1 MLRILTAL
9 CAVAGLVLAL
19 NVSSAGAQ
27 YAGSAVTVSVRALRC
42 ADASGASCEEPFA
55 GVSYTIAE
63 AGQDNGVGATT
74 GADGGATLSPPVA
87 DDAETV
93 SVIVVGSLP
102 AGYERSA
109 VSCGDPETG
118 AEVPVQT
125 ANGGVSFSAEPGDLI
140 ACDWAFIPAE
150 DPAGEDGSVTIYKTA
165 CPAGYDGD
173 DYDEDCYDNPVADVS
188 FSILRTG
195 TDNAVS
201 DDTDANGVVAFPL
214 SPFAPGSFSVNE
226 LNAGGTGTYAVFCTK
241 DGGTAVVDVA
251 YTGSGDVQGITF
263 DAEAGDEI
271 ACDWFNL
278 PAGSADPTPAPSASP
293 KPSATPAVGRPA
305 SQHRDRG
312 RRRHGGSWAPPA
324 PAGRR
329 LRRHRAGGGRP
340 PAPHLVPPG
349 TPGWA
354 SHSRRPCPS
363 LRRQPR
369 RGALF
374 PPPSA
379 TARGPLPPVGRRP
392 LSAAS
397 RGEEGH
403 PDRTGTEEWIPV
415 TRRALVLHE
424 TVAARPSQR

>member
-293 KPSATPAVGRPA
+293 KPSATPDRRSAGFATPGPGSPPA
-305 SQHRDRG
+305 RRVLGSSRSCWPAASPPSRWWRSAAGAAPSPRQG
-312 RRRHGGSWAPPA
+312 RR
-324 PAGRR
+324 
-329 LRRHRAGGGRP
+329 
-340 PAPHLVPPG
+340 
-349 TPGWA
+349 GWA

-369 RGALF
+369 RGA
-374 PPPSA
+374 
-379 TARGPLPPVGRRP
+379 PLPPSFGDGPRSP
-392 LSAAS
+392 PS
-397 RGEEGH
+397 RGPSLPSPPPVAVRRGTRPDRDRGMDTSYEEG
-403 PDRTGTEEWIPV
+403 
-415 TRRALVLHE
+415 TR
-424 TVAARPSQR
+424 SS